1 MKEITI
7 KDVFNKEKAQ
17 EIKTT
22 LDEIKRLINENK
34 ILREELEY
42 EKRKHIIK

>member
-17 EIKTT
+17 AIETT
-22 LDEIKRLINENK
+22 LDEIIRLRNENK

-42 EKRKHIIK
+42 EKRKNIIK

>member
-17 EIKTT
+17 AIKTT
-22 LDEIKRLINENK
+22 LDEIKRLRNENK

-42 EKRKHIIK
+42 EKRKNIIK